1 MRECFTVLIKARAP
15 DVLRDAINVA
25 AEKELTTPSEWMR
38 RALLRQL
45 REDGIEPQAIGQ
57 QAA

>member
-1 MRECFTVLIKARAP
+1 MREYFPVLIKARGP
-15 DVLRDAINVA
+15 SVLREAIKAA
-25 AEKELTTPSEWMR
+25 AEKDLTTPSEWMR

-45 REDGIEPQAIGQ
+45 REDGIEPQTVRQ